1 MITMNSQETAPV
13 DERGP
18 SVQGP
23 ATAMRGPGKAIAS
36 LVLAILAPL
45 GLVITHPLAAFALLL
60 TFPYNGPSKLPWV
73 APLVLWSLPMI
84 LGSISTGLAIAVIR
98 DAKQQG
104 FAKGMS
110 TASLCVSGVVF
121 VIGLLL
127 STSLILMM
135 H

>member
-1 MITMNSQETAPV
+1 MITMDSRETVPV
-13 DERGP
+13 DAKGP
-18 SVQGP
+18 FLQGP
-23 ATAMRGPGKAIAS
+23 AAATPGPGKAIAS
-36 LVLAILAPL
+36 LVLALLAPL
-45 GLVITHPLAAFALLL
+45 SLVITQSLAAFALLL

-84 LGSISTGLAIAVIR
+84 LGSISTGLAITVIR

-104 FAKGMS
+104 FAKGMA

-127 STSLILMM
+127 SIGLMLMM

>member
-1 MITMNSQETAPV
+1 
-13 DERGP
+13 
-18 SVQGP
+18 
-23 ATAMRGPGKAIAS
+23 
-36 LVLAILAPL
+36 
-45 GLVITHPLAAFALLL
+45 
-60 TFPYNGPSKLPWV
+60 
-73 APLVLWSLPMI
+73 MI

>member
-45 GLVITHPLAAFALLL
+45 GLVITHPLAAFTLLL

-98 DAKQQG
+98 DAK
-104 FAKGMS
+104 
-110 TASLCVSGVVF
+110 L
-121 VIGLLL
+121 IGKLPFPSARWIAADVLREL
-127 STSLILMM
+127 RNPKTPIKNLPN
-135 H
+135 